1 MTIAKSG
8 ASLVIVCAAAGMAMS
23 GCKAGARWSRSKA
36 EPKVVPA
43 ETTFNPY
50 AISSA
55 GLVANRPIE
64 VTNESP
70 TASGSAA
77 KSGPSTSPGTNTKAA
92 GNGNT
97 VQAQA
102 MAAATAGQIDA
113 DRGGTASLAQIS
125 FSPVGADFDPDVARD
140 GSLIV
145 FASTQHSTASDI
157 YLKSTEGRVVTQ
169 LTTDPGNDVMPKLSP
184 DGTRVAF
191 ASNRSGNW
199 DIFVIP
205 INGGRAIQITTDNA
219 DEIHPSWS
227 PDGTQLVF
235 SRMGQVSGQ
244 WEMWTTSVGNAGVAR
259 FLGYGLFPEW
269 CPVSGTGLGG
279 ADRIVY
285 QKSRN
290 RGDRA
295 FGVWAV
301 DYSNG
306 QAGTPTEIAAQPEA
320 ACINPSWSPDGQ
332 WIAFAAIPNA
342 TAWSKAADARPGTG
356 ELWLVDINGY
366 TRVNLSAGNSL
377 NLMPAWGSESRLF
390 FVSDRGGV
398 DNIWSMDIGPVL
410 RLASLNMSSIASPRH
425 AEHRKDVAAPVAG
438 AGEPQDH

>member
-1 MTIAKSG
+1 MTNAKRG
-8 ASLVIVCAAAGMAMS
+8 ATVVVLCAAAGLA
-23 GCKAGARWSRSKA
+23 GCKAGARWGRSAPKPAPVA
-36 EPKVVPA
+36 EPSG
-43 ETTFNPY
+43 FNPY

-55 GLVANRPIE
+55 GLVANRPAE
-64 VTNESP
+64 VPGSIAKAGSI
-70 TASGSAA
+70 ASSAA
-77 KSGPSTSPGTNTKAA
+77 TGNATTSR
-92 GNGNT
+92 GNERQASNGGE
-97 VQAQA
+97 VQTQA
-102 MAAATAGQIDA
+102 MAAGSRPADM
-113 DRGGTASLAQIS
+113 DRGGTASLAQNS
-125 FSPVGADFDPDVARD
+125 FSPVGADFDPDVSRD
-140 GSLIV
+140 GSIMV
-145 FASTQHSTASDI
+145 FASTQHSLSSDI
-157 YLKSTEGRVVTQ
+157 YLKSTEGRVVSQ
-169 LTTDPGNDVMPKLSP
+169 LTTDPASDVMPKLSP

-205 INGGRAIQITTDNA
+205 IAGGRAIQITTDGA

-269 CPVSGTGLGG
+269 CPVSGTGTDGS
-279 ADRIVY
+279 DRIVY

-290 RGDRA
+290 RGDRS

-301 DYSNG
+301 DYANG
-306 QAGTPTEIAAQPEA
+306 QAGTPVEIASNPEA
-320 ACINPSWSPDGQ
+320 ACINPTWSPDGQ
-332 WIAFAAIPNA
+332 WIAYAAVPNA
-342 TAWSKAADARPGTG
+342 ANWAKAADGRPSTG
-356 ELWLVDINGY
+356 ELWLVDINGF

-377 NLMPAWGSESRLF
+377 NLMPTWGGESRLY

-410 RLASLNMSSIASPRH
+410 KLASLNMSAATPRH
-425 AEHRKDVAAPVAG
+425 AGHGADSAVAG
-438 AGEPQDH
+438 DPNDH